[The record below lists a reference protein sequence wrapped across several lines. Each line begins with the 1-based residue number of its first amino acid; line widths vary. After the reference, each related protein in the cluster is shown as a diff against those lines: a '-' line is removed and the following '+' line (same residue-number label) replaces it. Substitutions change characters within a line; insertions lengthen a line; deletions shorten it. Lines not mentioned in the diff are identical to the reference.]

1 MRFSYQTELMR
12 VEEAYINKI
21 EYYKA
26 REPAL
31 IQEEQIKGEHKVED
45 TRLIMQTEID
55 RLTVIINLYKD
66 KLNRRESENRNLL
79 VELKIYKEKVEK
91 IRLDFID
98 EIKSLKAELE
108 RKTSEWGLKERDY
121 LSRFKTFEMTINEHL
136 SMIESLRLAL

>member
-1 MRFSYQTELMR
+1 
-12 VEEAYINKI
+12 
-21 EYYKA
+21 
-26 REPAL
+26 
-31 IQEEQIKGEHKVED
+31 
-45 TRLIMQTEID
+45 MQTEID
-55 RLTVIINLYKD
+55 RLTVMINLYKD

>member
-1 MRFSYQTELMR
+1 MR

-55 RLTVIINLYKD
+55 RLTVMINLYKD

-98 EIKSLKAELE
+98 EIKSL
-108 RKTSEWGLKERDY
+108 
-121 LSRFKTFEMTINEHL
+121 
-136 SMIESLRLAL
+136 